1 LKPVQNRACY
11 FDQKCLK
18 IILNISSLGE
28 GEVTF
33 LVSEQLKGAHFKGSG
48 CESHDYIA
56 TQSFSDLKKRERKIQ
71 REKER
76 KKSN

>member
-1 LKPVQNRACY
+1 
-11 FDQKCLK
+11 LK

-48 CESHDYIA
+48 CESHAYIA
-56 TQSFSDLKKRERKIQ
+56 TQSFSDLKKREKSKRKK
-71 REKER
+71 EKEQLR
-76 KKSN
+76 SNE